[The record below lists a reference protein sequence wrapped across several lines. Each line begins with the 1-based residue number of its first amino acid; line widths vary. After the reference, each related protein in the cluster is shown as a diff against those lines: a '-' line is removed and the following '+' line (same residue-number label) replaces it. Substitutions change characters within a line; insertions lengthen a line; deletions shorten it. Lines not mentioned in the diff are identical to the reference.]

1 MKVIFLDIDGVM
13 NTEKRSEE
21 LWALVQE
28 GKMSK
33 EEYYETWDLP
43 FDDTALPLK
52 KIVDSTGAVLVLS
65 SSWRNI
71 PKSVERLSESLKRY
85 DMELFGTTCRGVP
98 LETVVELGFDPDNC
112 HSVYN
117 FRNCQEGE
125 FTFDRGAEIAY
136 WLKQHPDV
144 DSFVILDDD
153 IADIKPYYKKEHIR
167 TSFTEDGLTYELAEK
182 AIKILNRKKRRKD

>member
-1 MKVIFLDIDGVM
+1 MKVIFLDIDGVL
-13 NTEKRSEE
+13 NTEKRAEE
-21 LWALVQE
+21 LWASVQE

-52 KIVDSTGAVLVLS
+52 KIVDFTGAVLVLS

-71 PKSVERLSESLKRY
+71 PKSVEKLSKSLKKY
-85 DMELFGTTCRGVP
+85 NMELFGTTCKGVP
-98 LETVVELGFDPDNC
+98 LETVVELGFDPNNC
-112 HSVYN
+112 YTVYN
-117 FRNCQEGE
+117 FRDCQEGR

-167 TSFTEDGLTYELAEK
+167 TSFTEDGLTYELAGK
-182 AIKILNRKKRRKD
+182 AIEILNNK